1 MAREFEIV
9 SHSQFRHLNIFLVQL
24 VSRSAHIH
32 RETELGLVLEGRV
45 ELQIGRERWL
55 LEAGDI
61 YLVNSMDAHAF
72 AAEGKGAL
80 ILSIQLSR
88 RLMESF
94 LTEAPNLQFYGS
106 PRVRD
111 HFDRREGDYDRL
123 ALLCMEL
130 AHTYLSREADHEYR
144 CFALSAKL
152 LCDLRRQLP
161 NRQLSRQDY
170 LPLAQKTD
178 RILSVSNYIDEH
190 FTHKLLLE
198 DIARREG
205 VSMPYLSHL
214 FKDTLGISFQDYLK
228 EKRFEYAC
236 GLIAGTDRKILD
248 ISLSSGFSDVRYLT
262 KLFQERF
269 GCTPRQYRQAGQAP
283 RRTVPIPSES
293 SERRL
298 SPQEALQRL
307 EPILE
312 NLRDRIRNKLL
323 TGQMDVDVLYCY

>member
-9 SHSQFRHLNIFLVQL
+9 THSQFRNLNIFLVQMI
-24 VSRSAHIH
+24 SRSAHIH
-32 RETELGLVLEGRV
+32 RETELGVVLEGRV
-45 ELQIGRERWL
+45 ELQVSRERYL
-55 LEAGDI
+55 LEAGSI

-88 RLMESF
+88 RLMEAF
-94 LTEAPNLQFYGS
+94 ATNATNLQFLGS
-106 PRVRD
+106 PRIRE
-111 HFDRREGDYDRL
+111 HFCAREGEYDRL
-123 ALLCMEL
+123 VLLCLEL
-130 AHTYLSREADHEYR
+130 ARTYLGCEADYEYR
-144 CFALSAKL
+144 CFALAAKL
-152 LCDLRRQLP
+152 LYDLKRQLP

-178 RILSVSNYIDEH
+178 RILSVCNYIDEH

-198 DIARREG
+198 DIARRES

-269 GCTPRQYRQAGQAP
+269 GCTPRQYRQAGQTPKRAAA
-283 RRTVPIPSES
+283 IPSES

-298 SPQEALQRL
+298 SPQEGLQRL
-307 EPILE
+307 EPMRSELE
-312 NLRDRIRNKLL
+312 NTILNKLL
-323 TGQMDVDVLYCY
+323 TGQMEIDMLYC